1 MMEGMRMR
9 ELTAIALALALG
21 LASVARADDREH
33 SPAPGAECT
42 DKVDLMPDLCQTDE
56 AFRSLPYQGKYS
68 CGPTAVANVLVAM
81 DQRGF
86 DHLVDG
92 DVASKDAQRALLER
106 LSESPYLRTTLH
118 GIGPVAAMEGIRRFV
133 EAQGYRADI
142 EWQGWRRG
150 GRFATARLVD
160 PAWLREGA
168 TGDSNVVVNVGW
180 YRYDAQEDLYTRMS
194 GHYMTL
200 VGYRQDGD
208 DFTYLIQDP
217 AARSGPGKVTHE
229 ARLVPLHSGHL
240 APWESYGRQEAAGD
254 FRVEG
259 IVVKSTADVA
269 ILDGAIR
276 LTISREGSQ

>member
-1 MMEGMRMR
+1 MKQGMRMR
-9 ELTAIALALALG
+9 ESTASALALALC
-21 LASVARADDREH
+21 LMCPARAEGPEDA
-33 SPAPGAECT
+33 PARGAECT

-81 DQRGF
+81 DRRGF

-92 DVASKDAQRALLER
+92 DVTSKSVQRALLER
-106 LSESPYLRTTLH
+106 LSQSPYLRTTRH

-133 EAQGYRADI
+133 EGQGYHAEL

-150 GRFATARLVD
+150 GRFATARFVD

-168 TGDSNVVVNVGW
+168 AGDSNAVVNVGW
-180 YRYDAQEDLYTRMS
+180 YRYDAQEDLYRRVS

-200 VGYRQDGD
+200 VGYRPGGD

-229 ARLVPLHSGHL
+229 ARLVPIRSGRL
-240 APWESYGRQEAAGD
+240 ARWESYGQREAAGH

-259 IVVKSTADVA
+259 IVVKSTADLA
-269 ILDGAIR
+269 ILDGAMR
-276 LTISREGSQ
+276 LTISGEGS